1 MGAVA
6 EVFRWNSI
14 GPDATVGVFIHPY
27 QPNEF
32 VAFSINVALA
42 ANEPQGVYSQIAAQP
57 SDGLTQVHVD
67 GLARVVWVHNQTL
80 GPQPYISVGL
90 MRFRQSA

>member
-6 EVFRWNSI
+6 EVFRWNLI
-14 GPDATVGVFIHPY
+14 GPGATVGVFIHPY
-27 QPNEF
+27 GDKEF
-32 VAFSINVALA
+32 VAFSLNVALA
-42 ANEPQGVYSQIAAQP
+42 ANEPSGAYTQIAAQQT
-57 SDGLTQVHVD
+57 DGLTQVHVD
-67 GLARVVWVHNQTL
+67 GLARTIWVRNETV